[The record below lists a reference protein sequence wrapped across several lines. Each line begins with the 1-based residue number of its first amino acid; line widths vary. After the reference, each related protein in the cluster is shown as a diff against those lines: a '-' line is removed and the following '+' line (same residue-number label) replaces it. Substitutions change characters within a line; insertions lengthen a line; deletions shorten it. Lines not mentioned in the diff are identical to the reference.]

1 MEKRTIK
8 ISIETAR
15 DWYKGSNDSLKTL
28 ALQAF
33 KEDELKPSYQ
43 NIKTLVDVKQALN
56 ISDSDWNNINNIP
69 VTEAKYSAL
78 VALIRKALHI
88 GVNTSLWTGNYY
100 YPYFYIGKSEDVK
113 KYTSYNCKN
122 IEVTEEFPTGETN
135 LSVGGCVLRGSGA
148 GLAGFNGYDSVGG
161 ASANVGAL
169 GCISREIA
177 EHFGK
182 YFSHYI
188 LKSWYGDKININL
201 NECGRARNKSK

>member
-15 DWYKGSNDSLKTL
+15 DWYRGSNNSLKTL

-33 KEDELKPSYQ
+33 KEDELKPFYQ
-43 NIKTLVDVKQALN
+43 NIKTLTDVKRVLN
-56 ISDSDWNNINNIP
+56 ISDSNWNNINNIP

-100 YPYFYIGKSEDVK
+100 YPYFYIGKSENVK

-122 IEVTEEFPTGETN
+122 IEVIEKFPTGETS
-135 LSVGGCVLRGSGA
+135 LSVGGSVLTGSDA
-148 GLAGFNGYDSVGG
+148 GLAGFYSGRSVGYTG
-161 ASANVGAL
+161 TSVGAL
-169 GCISREIA
+169 GCISKEIA

-182 YFSHYI
+182 YFGHYI

-201 NECGRARNKSK
+201 NECGRA

>member
-1 MEKRTIK
+1 MEKRIIK

-15 DWYKGSNDSLKTL
+15 DWYRGSNDSLKTL

-43 NIKTLVDVKQALN
+43 NIKTLTDVKRVLN
-56 ISDSDWNNINNIP
+56 ISDSNWNNINNIP

-78 VALIRKALHI
+78 IALIRKALHI

-100 YPYFYIGKSEDVK
+100 YPYFYIGKSENVK

-122 IEVTEEFPTGETN
+122 IEVIEKFPTGETS
-135 LSVGGCVLRGSGA
+135 LSVGGGVYNGSVA
-148 GLAGFNGYDSVGG
+148 GLAGFYGYGSVGLT
-161 ASANVGAL
+161 SAYVGAL
-169 GCISREIA
+169 GCISKEIA

-182 YFSHYI
+182 YFGHYI

-201 NECGRARNKSK
+201 NECGRA

>member
-1 MEKRTIK
+1 MEKRIIK

-15 DWYKGSNDSLKTL
+15 DWYRGSNDSLKTL

-43 NIKTLVDVKQALN
+43 NIKTLTDVKRVLN
-56 ISDSDWNNINNIP
+56 ISDSNWNNINNIP

-78 VALIRKALHI
+78 IALIRKALHI

-100 YPYFYIGKSEDVK
+100 YPYFYIGKSENVK

-122 IEVTEEFPTGETN
+122 IEVIEKFPTGETS
-135 LSVGGCVLRGSGA
+135 LSVGGDLLAGSFA
-148 GLAGFNGYDSVGG
+148 GLADFYGGDSVGF
-161 ASANVGAL
+161 AYANVGAL
-169 GCISREIA
+169 GCISKEIA

-182 YFSHYI
+182 YFGHYI

-201 NECGRARNKSK
+201 NECGRA

>member
-15 DWYKGSNDSLKTL
+15 DWYRGSNDSLKTL

-43 NIKTLVDVKQALN
+43 NIKTLTDVKRVLN
-56 ISDSDWNNINNIP
+56 ISDSNWNNINNIP

-100 YPYFYIGKSEDVK
+100 YPYFYIGKSENVK

-122 IEVTEEFPTGETN
+122 IEVIEKFPTGETS
-135 LSVGGCVLRGSGA
+135 LSVGGGVHHGSDA
-148 GLAGFNGYDSVGG
+148 GLACFYGYYSVGY
-161 ASANVGAL
+161 ANAHVGAL
-169 GCISREIA
+169 GCISKEIA

-182 YFSHYI
+182 YFGHYI

-201 NECGRARNKSK
+201 NECGRT

>member
-1 MEKRTIK
+1 MEKRIIK

-15 DWYKGSNDSLKTL
+15 DWYRGSNDSLKTL

-43 NIKTLVDVKQALN
+43 NIKTLTDVKRVLN
-56 ISDSDWNNINNIP
+56 ISDSNWNNINNIP

-78 VALIRKALHI
+78 IALIRKALHI

-100 YPYFYIGKSEDVK
+100 YPYFYIGKSENVK

-122 IEVTEEFPTGETN
+122 IEVIEKFPTGETS
-135 LSVGGCVLRGSGA
+135 LSVGGGVHNGSGA
-148 GLAGFNGYDSVGG
+148 GLACFSGYGSVGY
-161 ASANVGAL
+161 ASADVGAL
-169 GCISREIA
+169 GCISKEIA

-182 YFSHYI
+182 YFGHYI

-201 NECGRARNKSK
+201 NECGRA

>member
-15 DWYKGSNDSLKTL
+15 DWYRGSNDSLKTL

-43 NIKTLVDVKQALN
+43 NIKTLTDVKRVLN
-56 ISDSDWNNINNIP
+56 ISDSNWNNINNIP

-100 YPYFYIGKSEDVK
+100 YPYFYIGKSENVK

-122 IEVTEEFPTGETN
+122 IEVIEKFPTGETS
-135 LSVGGCVLRGSGA
+135 LSVGGGVRNGSFA
-148 GLAGFNGYDSVGG
+148 GLAGFSGNLSVGT
-161 ASANVGAL
+161 ANALVSAR
-169 GCISREIA
+169 GCISKEIA

-182 YFSHYI
+182 YFGHYI

-201 NECGRARNKSK
+201 NECGRA

>member
-1 MEKRTIK
+1 MEKRIIK

-15 DWYKGSNDSLKTL
+15 DWYRGSNDSLKTL

-43 NIKTLVDVKQALN
+43 NIKTLTDVKRVLN
-56 ISDSDWNNINNIP
+56 ISDSNWNNINNIP

-78 VALIRKALHI
+78 IALIRKALHI

-100 YPYFYIGKSEDVK
+100 YPYFYIGKSENVK

-122 IEVTEEFPTGETN
+122 IEVIEKFPTGETS
-135 LSVGGCVLRGSGA
+135 LSVGGSVSDGSFA
-148 GLAGFNGYDSVGG
+148 GLASFGSYSSVGSTY
-161 ASANVGAL
+161 ASVGEL
-169 GCISREIA
+169 GCISKEIA

-182 YFSHYI
+182 YFGHYI

-201 NECGRARNKSK
+201 NECGRA

>member
-1 MEKRTIK
+1 MEKRIIK

-15 DWYKGSNDSLKTL
+15 DWYRGSNDSLKTL

-43 NIKTLVDVKQALN
+43 NIKTLTDVKRVLN
-56 ISDSDWNNINNIP
+56 ISDSNWNNINNIP

-78 VALIRKALHI
+78 IALIRKALHI

-100 YPYFYIGKSEDVK
+100 YPYFYIGKSENVK

-122 IEVTEEFPTGETN
+122 IEVIEKFPTGETS
-135 LSVGGCVLRGSGA
+135 LSVGGGVLAGSLA
-148 GLAGFNGYDSVGG
+148 GLASFYGSNSVGT
-161 ASANVGAL
+161 AHTRVGAL
-169 GCISREIA
+169 GCISKEIA

-182 YFSHYI
+182 YFGHYI

-201 NECGRARNKSK
+201 NECGRA

>member
-1 MEKRTIK
+1 MEKRIIK

-15 DWYKGSNDSLKTL
+15 DWYRGSNDSLKTL

-33 KEDELKPSYQ
+33 KEDELKLSYQ
-43 NIKTLVDVKQALN
+43 NIKTLTDVKRVLN
-56 ISDSDWNNINNIP
+56 ISDSNWNNINNIP

-78 VALIRKALHI
+78 IALIRKALHI

-100 YPYFYIGKSEDVK
+100 YPYFYIGKSENVK

-122 IEVTEEFPTGETN
+122 IEVIEKFPTGETS
-135 LSVGGCVLRGSGA
+135 LSVGGSVHDGSFA
-148 GLAGFNGYDSVGG
+148 GLTYFDGYHSVGY
-161 ASANVGAL
+161 AYANVGAL
-169 GCISREIA
+169 GCISKEIA

-182 YFSHYI
+182 YFGHYI

-201 NECGRARNKSK
+201 NEYGRA

>member
-15 DWYKGSNDSLKTL
+15 DWYRGSNDSLKTL

-43 NIKTLVDVKQALN
+43 NIKTLTDVKRVLN
-56 ISDSDWNNINNIP
+56 ISDSNWNNINNIP

-100 YPYFYIGKSEDVK
+100 YPYFYIGKSENVK

-122 IEVTEEFPTGETN
+122 IEVIEKFPTGETS
-135 LSVGGCVLRGSGA
+135 LSVGGRVHVGSDA
-148 GLAGFNGYDSVGG
+148 GLACFYGYLSVGSPG
-161 ASANVGAL
+161 TDVGAL
-169 GCISREIA
+169 GCISKEIA

-182 YFSHYI
+182 YFGHYI

-201 NECGRARNKSK
+201 NECGRA

>member
-1 MEKRTIK
+1 MEKRIIK

-15 DWYKGSNDSLKTL
+15 DWYRGSNDSLKTL

-43 NIKTLVDVKQALN
+43 NIKTLTDVKRVLN
-56 ISDSDWNNINNIP
+56 ISDSNWNNINNIP

-78 VALIRKALHI
+78 IALIRKALHI

-100 YPYFYIGKSEDVK
+100 YPYFYIGKSENVK

-122 IEVTEEFPTGETN
+122 IEVIEKFPTGETS
-135 LSVGGCVLRGSGA
+135 LSVGGCVNRGSNA
-148 GLAGFNGYDSVGG
+148 GLASFYGYHSVGYAG
-161 ASANVGAL
+161 ADVGAL
-169 GCISREIA
+169 GCISKEIA

-182 YFSHYI
+182 YFGHYI

-201 NECGRARNKSK
+201 NECGRA

>member
-15 DWYKGSNDSLKTL
+15 DWYKGYNDSLKTL

-56 ISDSDWNNINNIP
+56 ISDSNWNNINNIP

-122 IEVTEEFPTGETN
+122 IEVTEKFPTGKTN
-135 LSVGGCVLRGSGA
+135 LSVGGGVYCGSGA
-148 GLAGFNGYDSVGG
+148 GLAYFGSGYSVGN
-161 ASANVGAL
+161 ANANVGAL

-188 LKSWYGDKININL
+188 LKSWYGDKINVNL

>member
-1 MEKRTIK
+1 MEKRIIK

-15 DWYKGSNDSLKTL
+15 DWYRGSNDSLKTL

-43 NIKTLVDVKQALN
+43 NIKTLTDVKRVLN
-56 ISDSDWNNINNIP
+56 ISDSNWNNINNIP

-78 VALIRKALHI
+78 IALIRKALHI

-100 YPYFYIGKSEDVK
+100 YPYFYIGKSENVK

-122 IEVTEEFPTGETN
+122 IEVIEKFPTGETS
-135 LSVGGCVLRGSGA
+135 LSVGGGVAHGSHA
-148 GLAGFNGYDSVGG
+148 GLTRFYGCFSVSC
-161 ASANVGAL
+161 ASAFVGAL
-169 GCISREIA
+169 GCISKEIA

-182 YFSHYI
+182 YFGHYI

-201 NECGRARNKSK
+201 NECGRA

>member
-15 DWYKGSNDSLKTL
+15 DWYRGSNNSLKTL

-43 NIKTLVDVKQALN
+43 NIKTLTDVKRVLN
-56 ISDSDWNNINNIP
+56 ISDSNWNNINNIP

-100 YPYFYIGKSEDVK
+100 YPYFYIGKSENVK

-122 IEVTEEFPTGETN
+122 IEVIEKFPTGETS
-135 LSVGGCVLRGSGA
+135 LSVGGGVRFGSGA
-148 GLAGFNGYDSVGG
+148 GLAGFYGFNSVGCTL
-161 ASANVGAL
+161 ASVGAL
-169 GCISREIA
+169 GCISKEIA

-182 YFSHYI
+182 YFGHYI

-201 NECGRARNKSK
+201 NECGRA

>member
-15 DWYKGSNDSLKTL
+15 NWYRGSNDSLKTL

-43 NIKTLVDVKQALN
+43 NIKTLTDVKRVLN
-56 ISDSDWNNINNIP
+56 ISDSNWNNINNIP

-100 YPYFYIGKSEDVK
+100 YPYFYIGKSENVK

-122 IEVTEEFPTGETN
+122 IEVIEKFPTGETS
-135 LSVGGCVLRGSGA
+135 LSVGGYVDYGSLA
-148 GLAGFNGYDSVGG
+148 GLAYFYGHGSVGC
-161 ASANVGAL
+161 ASAVVGAL
-169 GCISREIA
+169 GCISKEIA

-182 YFSHYI
+182 YFGHYI

-201 NECGRARNKSK
+201 NECGRA

>member
-122 IEVTEEFPTGETN
+122 IEVTEEFPTVETN
-135 LSVGGCVLRGSGA
+135 LSVGGRVGSGSDA
-148 GLAGFNGYDSVGG
+148 GLACFDSCLSVGCTY
-161 ASANVGAL
+161 ANVGAL

-188 LKSWYGDKININL
+188 LKSWYGDKINVNL

>member
-15 DWYKGSNDSLKTL
+15 DWYRGSNDSLKTL

-43 NIKTLVDVKQALN
+43 NIKTLTDVKRVLN
-56 ISDSDWNNINNIP
+56 ISDSNWNNINNIP

-100 YPYFYIGKSEDVK
+100 YPYFYIGKSENVK

-122 IEVTEEFPTGETN
+122 IEVIEKFPTGETS
-135 LSVGGCVLRGSGA
+135 LSVGGDVGIGSIA
-148 GLAGFNGYDSVGG
+148 GLACFHGNFSVGG
-161 ASANVGAL
+161 ATAIVGAL
-169 GCISREIA
+169 GCISKEIA

-182 YFSHYI
+182 YFGHYI

-201 NECGRARNKSK
+201 NECGRA

>member
-56 ISDSDWNNINNIP
+56 ISDSNWNNINNIP

-88 GVNTSLWTGNYY
+88 GVNTSLWIGNYY

-113 KYTSYNCKN
+113 RYTSYNCKN

-135 LSVGGCVLRGSGA
+135 LSVGGGVYDGSTA
-148 GLAGFNGYDSVGG
+148 GLSFFYGNCSVGYAG
-161 ASANVGAL
+161 TFVGAL

-182 YFSHYI
+182 YFGYYI
-188 LKSWYGDKININL
+188 LKSWYGDKI
-201 NECGRARNKSK
+201 KYQF

>member
-1 MEKRTIK
+1 MEKRIIK

-15 DWYKGSNDSLKTL
+15 DWYRGSNDSLKTL

-43 NIKTLVDVKQALN
+43 NIKTLTDVKRVLN
-56 ISDSDWNNINNIP
+56 ISDSNWNNINNIP

-78 VALIRKALHI
+78 IALIRKALHI

-100 YPYFYIGKSEDVK
+100 YPYFYIGKSENVK

-122 IEVTEEFPTGETN
+122 IEVIEKFPTGETS
-135 LSVGGCVLRGSGA
+135 LSVGGGVLAGSYA
-148 GLAGFNGYDSVGG
+148 GLASFSSVLSVGDAL
-161 ASANVGAL
+161 ASVGAL
-169 GCISREIA
+169 GCISKEIA

-182 YFSHYI
+182 YFGHYI

-201 NECGRARNKSK
+201 NECGRA